1 MQTILPYD
9 FVMVIT
15 ALLHFHRR
23 NKSQDTWPPNL
34 RHCIYGNDA
43 DLIMLSLASHEPHF
57 SLLRETTDYRPPRR
71 EKSNGAPAAPSKVD
85 QAEKVRS
92 KGFQLLHISILR
104 DYMELEFA
112 HLRST
117 LPGDGW
123 NLERL
128 VDDFVLLC
136 YLVGNDFLPN
146 LPGLDIATGGLNDLL
161 AIYKELVPVW
171 GDYLTLLGQVDLGR
185 LEQLLGRIGSMEQ
198 EMFERAQ
205 EELDQFRARS
215 AGRGGRGGGRT
226 GDRSTGGGKGLG
238 TAVSVDEYKVR
249 YYEKK
254 LGLSMGD
261 TEGHATLRQRYPLC
275 HV

>member
-1 MQTILPYD
+1 
-9 FVMVIT
+9 
-15 ALLHFHRR
+15 
-23 NKSQDTWPPNL
+23 
-34 RHCIYGNDA
+34 
-43 DLIMLSLASHEPHF
+43 MLALASHEPHF
-57 SLLRETTDYRPPRR
+57 ALLRETTDYRPPRR
-71 EKSNGAPAAPSKVD
+71 DKSNGAPSAPSKVD
-85 QAEKVRS
+85 QAEKARS

-104 DYMELEFA
+104 DYMELEFTALKA
-112 HLRST
+112 H

-161 AIYKELVPVW
+161 SIYKDLVPVW

-198 EMFERAQ
+198 EMFERAH
-205 EELDQFRARS
+205 EELVQFQARS
-215 AGRGGRGGGRT
+215 SRQAGRGGGRGGGR
-226 GDRSTGGGKGLG
+226 GAGNGGGGG
-238 TAVSVDEYKVR
+238 DFQSYGASGNESVEEYKAR

-254 LGLSMGD
+254 LGLSMAD
-261 TEGHATLRQRYPLC
+261 TEGHVSLRQRCRWLPHSSALHLLLLC
-275 HV
+275 FDSGHDAPT

>member
-1 MQTILPYD
+1 
-9 FVMVIT
+9 
-15 ALLHFHRR
+15 
-23 NKSQDTWPPNL
+23 
-34 RHCIYGNDA
+34 
-43 DLIMLSLASHEPHF
+43 
-57 SLLRETTDYRPPRR
+57 
-71 EKSNGAPAAPSKVD
+71 
-85 QAEKVRS
+85 
-92 KGFQLLHISILR
+92 
-104 DYMELEFA
+104 MELEFA